1 MIDNAALPASPQP
14 LRWAEAWAPASVG
27 NISVGFDLLG
37 HTLDVAGDR
46 VRVTLAPGETG
57 VRVRSLAWD
66 EETVPRGAETPAL
79 PLDAERN
86 TAGAALL
93 ALLTQL
99 EADRA
104 QGTERTEGAGGA
116 GSSLP
121 GFVVDIRKGIPLG
134 SGMGGSAASA
144 VAALTAANAL
154 LAHPLEPAALYPAA
168 LAGETVASGSA
179 HGDNVGPQLLGGVV
193 LALPDRLVPIPIP
206 AGWDLH
212 CALVHPHQ
220 VLETRRAREV
230 LAAPFPLADVVV
242 QSGRLAAFIAACY
255 RDDLGLLR
263 GTLADALV
271 EPRRAPLIPGFQAGR
286 NAALRKGALGA
297 GISGGGPSIFAWFE
311 GADAAALGARAM
323 KAAVEDKGIGADAW
337 SAPVAGPAARVE
349 SCG

>member
-1 MIDNAALPASPQP
+1 MSNDALLSASPHP
-14 LRWAEAWAPASVG
+14 LRWAEAWSPASVG
-27 NISVGFDLLG
+27 NMSVGFDLLG

-46 VRVTLAPGETG
+46 VRVTLTPGEPG
-57 VRVRSLAWD
+57 VRIRSLAWD
-66 EETVPRGAETPAL
+66 EGTLPRGVEPPSI

-93 ALLTQL
+93 ALLAQL
-99 EADRA
+99 EAH
-104 QGTERTEGAGGA
+104 RTRGAGGGA
-116 GSSLP
+116 SPRP
-121 GFVVDIRKGIPLG
+121 GFMVDIRKGIPLG

-154 LAHPLEPAALYPAA
+154 LTPPLDPAALYPPA

-212 CALVHPHQ
+212 CALVHPHM

-230 LAAPFPLADVVV
+230 LAAPFALADVVV
-242 QSGRLAAFIAACY
+242 QSGRLAAFVAACF

-263 GTLADALV
+263 GTMADALV
-271 EPRRAPLIPGFQAGR
+271 EPRRAPLIPGFHAGR
-286 NAALRKGALGA
+286 NAALRAGALGA
-297 GISGGGPSIFAWFE
+297 GISGGGPSLFAWFE
-311 GADAAALGARAM
+311 GADAAARGAQAM
-323 KAAVEDKGIGADAW
+323 KAALEDGGMGADAW
-337 SAPVAGPAARVE
+337 SAPVVGPAARVE